1 MQFGK
6 LLLLLTVLVMV
17 VFLDA
22 CEKEDS
28 IPPRVTFIEP
38 NQGRLFNVLDTVVAR
53 FSVEEESRLEF
64 VSANIVDA
72 SFVPIGPSTSVNFS
86 EINFTASAEIVLEN
100 KLLETGDYHVL
111 ITASDGVN
119 ETREFRE
126 IRIVAIPKKRR
137 AVYFSSASPSNQI
150 WKLDSILQS
159 GVQWLNPNQDIKQL
173 CVNSLNDR
181 LTFLGQ
187 FSTGINSI
195 DLATNGVVWS
205 DNTANVNQIPRYTT
219 LYCFSNTVYVGLYD
233 KELRSY
239 NLNGTRTL
247 SELTG
252 NYRPE
257 SVYADD
263 TYLVVEMQ
271 LIGDGSHHMFVYQ
284 RVTNVL
290 LWQVEVP
297 MNVESICQLQTDEVL
312 LFGNENG
319 EAKVLHYDI
328 GSNGWWEPRSLP
340 SGMLRDA
347 VETDA
352 GKFAIAHE
360 SGLYSYTYNPNFL
373 NMLTADNYQD
383 IVFDVDNNSIV
394 GASRNVLNEVSLING
409 ATINSFTQADSITS
423 LDIHYTR

>member
-137 AVYFSSASPSNQI
+137 AVYFSTASPSNQI

-297 MNVESICQLQTDEVL
+297 MNVESICQLQPDEVL

-347 VETDA
+347 VKTDA

-383 IVFDVDNNSIV
+383 IVF
-394 GASRNVLNEVSLING
+394 
-409 ATINSFTQADSITS
+409 
-423 LDIHYTR
+423 